1 MATSKTHLRWFQ
13 FGLRSLLIV
22 MTLACIGMS
31 WVDVKIQKARQQKE
45 AVAAITAAGGRICYE
60 VSLRNAAPDWLVE
73 RLGEDFFQTAAGV
86 VFRKRANDADLVYLA
101 DLPEVTTVNLVGTQV
116 TDAGLER
123 LSALPQIWGL
133 GLDATQVSDAG
144 LVHLGRMTQLVAL
157 SLEDTKIT
165 DAGLEHLAGLM
176 HLRDLSLNKTK
187 ITDAGLEY
195 LKPLIQLR
203 RVRLSGTHVSDD
215 GVKELRQA
223 LPRCEIWR

>member
-123 LSALPQIWGL
+123 LGATADL
-133 GLDATQVSDAG
+133 GAGTRRYAGERRRFGPSGPNDATSS
-144 LVHLGRMTQLVAL
+144 L

-176 HLRDLSLNKTK
+176 HLR
-187 ITDAGLEY
+187 GLVTQQDEDHG
-195 LKPLIQLR
+195 R
-203 RVRLSGTHVSDD
+203 RL
-215 GVKELRQA
+215 GV
-223 LPRCEIWR
+223 P